1 MKVFQFFV
9 LLGCVASFTNNRYF
23 EKTNDVLKKYAKYSK
38 QTTKKINNNISNG
51 SSQRVK
57 KLIRSFERYMF
68 AYNLYTKWN
77 FTSDQKRAPYC
88 PARSTPSLDIIW
100 WAKKRTWK
108 IILLKEQG
116 VMDNNKGL

>member
-68 AYNLYTKWN
+68 AYNLYTK
-77 FTSDQKRAPYC
+77 
-88 PARSTPSLDIIW
+88 
-100 WAKKRTWK
+100 
-108 IILLKEQG
+108 
-116 VMDNNKGL
+116 